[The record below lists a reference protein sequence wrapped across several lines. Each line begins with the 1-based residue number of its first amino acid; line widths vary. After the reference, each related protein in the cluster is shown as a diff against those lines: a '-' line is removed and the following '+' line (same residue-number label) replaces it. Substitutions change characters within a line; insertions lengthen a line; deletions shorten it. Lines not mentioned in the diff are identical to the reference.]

1 MSDID
6 PSEITVVGRRPLPE
20 KFNPDLADA
29 PPVSGTHAKAEREG
43 LPPGYRMRADAHYVD
58 QLSRRSERDAP
69 RGASSID
76 ADVEAGADA
85 RDRRGE
91 RLLAQVSEEI
101 ASIATAANLLTGE
114 GSSLARRL
122 SVDLIRAQA
131 WRASWLLRA
140 HAMLEGG
147 TRGHARPKPIGALLE
162 QMRQGLAPECRLAG
176 VTLQLQASD
185 WNTSVTVDESAIV
198 AGVTGAFVATLGVL
212 GHVEGAV
219 VRIAVDASAGELRAI
234 EVIQDEVTASPAL
247 GLRFFDPTWTD
258 RPGGFAAMIGALS
271 ARASAQQHGGGA
283 TLLMG
288 DRRGTT
294 VRLTL
299 TRTH

>member
-1 MSDID
+1 VSDID
-6 PSEITVVGRRPLPE
+6 PSEITVVGRRPLSE
-20 KFNPDLADA
+20 KFNPDLTDV
-29 PPVSGTHAKAEREG
+29 PPVSGAHAKAEREG

-69 RGASSID
+69 RGASID
-76 ADVEAGADA
+76 DGDVIPDG

-91 RLLAQVSEEI
+91 RVLAQVGEEI
-101 ASIATAANLLTGE
+101 AAIAAAANLLTGD

-140 HAMLEGG
+140 HALLEGG
-147 TRGHARPKPIGALLE
+147 TRGHARPKPVGALLE
-162 QMRQGLAPECRLAG
+162 QLRQGLSPECRLAG
-176 VTLQLQASD
+176 VALQLQASD
-185 WNTSVTVDESAIV
+185 WNASVTVDEAAIV
-198 AGVTGAFVATLGVL
+198 AGVTGAVVATLGVL

-219 VRIAVDASAGELRAI
+219 IRIAVDASGSELRAI
-234 EVIQDEVTASPAL
+234 EVTQDDVAASPAL
-247 GLRFFDPTWTD
+247 GLRFFDATWAD
-258 RPGGFAAMIGALS
+258 RPGGFTAMVGALS
-271 ARASAQQHGGGA
+271 ARAAGQQHGGGA

-288 DRRGTT
+288 ERRGTT

>member
-1 MSDID
+1 VSDID
-6 PSEITVVGRRPLPE
+6 PSEITVVGRRPLSE
-20 KFNPDLADA
+20 KFTPELADV
-29 PPVSGTHAKAEREG
+29 PPVSSTHAKTEREG

-58 QLSRRSERDAP
+58 QLSRRSERDVTRGSSLDEGDAAP
-69 RGASSID
+69 DG
-76 ADVEAGADA
+76 

-101 ASIATAANLLTGE
+101 ASIGAAAHLLTGE
-114 GSSLARRL
+114 GSALARRL

-140 HAMLEGG
+140 HAMLEGSA
-147 TRGHARPKPIGALLE
+147 RGHARPKPLGTLLE
-162 QMRQGLAPECRLAG
+162 QLRQGLSPECRLAG
-176 VTLQLQASD
+176 VTLQIQASD
-185 WNTSVTVDESAIV
+185 WNTSIAVDDAAVI
-198 AGVTGAFVATLGVL
+198 AGVTGAVMATLGVL

-219 VRIAVDASAGELRAI
+219 VRIAVDASGGELRAI
-234 EVIQDEVTASPAL
+234 EVTQDEVAASPAL
-247 GLRFFDPTWTD
+247 GLRFFDASWSD

-271 ARASAQQHGGGA
+271 ARAAGQQHGGGA

>member
-1 MSDID
+1 VSDID
-6 PSEITVVGRRPLPE
+6 PSEITVVGRRPLSE
-20 KFNPDLADA
+20 KFNPDLADV
-29 PPVSGTHAKAEREG
+29 PPVGGAHAKAEREG

-58 QLSRRSERDAP
+58 QLSRRSERDAS
-69 RGASSID
+69 RGSSALDEGD
-76 ADVEAGADA
+76 AVADG
-85 RDRRGE
+85 RERRGE
-91 RLLAQVSEEI
+91 RLLAQVSEDVAAI
-101 ASIATAANLLTGE
+101 GAAATLLTD
-114 GSSLARRL
+114 GSALARRL

-147 TRGHARPKPIGALLE
+147 ARGHARPRPLGALLE
-162 QMRQGLAPECRLAG
+162 QLRQGLSPECRLAG
-176 VTLQLQASD
+176 VTLHIQASD
-185 WNTSVTVDESAIV
+185 WNTSVAVDEAAII
-198 AGVTGAFVATLGVL
+198 AGVTGAVVATLGVL

-219 VRIAVDASAGELRAI
+219 VRIAVDASGGELRAI
-234 EVIQDEVTASPAL
+234 EVAQDEVAASPAL
-247 GLRFFDPTWTD
+247 GLRFFDASWSD

-271 ARASAQQHGGGA
+271 ARAAGQQHGGGA

-294 VRLTL
+294 VRLAL